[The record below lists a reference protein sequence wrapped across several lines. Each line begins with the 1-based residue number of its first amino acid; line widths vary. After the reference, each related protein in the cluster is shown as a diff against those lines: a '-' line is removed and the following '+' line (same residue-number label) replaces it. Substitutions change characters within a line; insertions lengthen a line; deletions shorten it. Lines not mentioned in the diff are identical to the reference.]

1 MAFISINNISLS
13 YSSSS
18 GRVDVFDDFSLDID
32 KGEFLVVL
40 GKSGSGKS
48 SLLNLIAG
56 LTTPNSG
63 SVAIDGIDC
72 STLKGRDR
80 ARFRNERIGYVF
92 QQFNLIDMFSAK
104 ENVMAPMLIAGKG
117 ARRSEER
124 AGLLLSKVGLEG
136 REDHFVHQLSGG
148 EQQRVALARAL
159 SNDPDIILA
168 DEPTGNLDAQT
179 ASEVLDLI
187 DDAHDDGK
195 TIVMVTHDEGIA
207 ERSTRILRMGSH
219 PEG

>member
-40 GKSGSGKS
+40 GKSGAGKS